1 MADQSDMSAIQW
13 VNDEITNEVITY
25 GSRYRKYLSA
35 KYILDAMATDLEKEN
50 YALYEKLDLEIA
62 DYLYNTNPRV
72 IVASKP
78 WVPED
83 DYDLQEYMGRLTV
96 RNNPELQNTAMI
108 KYTAKILNR
117 IERNRQAITKDIPL
131 RLVNVKLWARSEGAA
146 EYGDTLR
153 TYTQQLWR
161 SVAPLNEG
169 EPISYESVRRVAD
182 RDSLNYDEFGR
193 VRGTDGR

>member
-1 MADQSDMSAIQW
+1 MALPQNFLDELIYRSDIVDTVSRYVQLRKTGSNH
-13 VNDEITNEVITY
+13 VGLCPFHNEKTPSFTVSRDKQFFKCFGCGEGGNVITFVM
-25 GSRYRKYLSA
+25 KMENLPF
-35 KYILDAMATDLEKEN
+35 IDAVRLLAERCGMT
-50 YALYEKLDLEIA
+50 
-62 DYLYNTNPRV
+62 
-72 IVASKP
+72 
-78 WVPED
+78 VPED

-169 EPISYESVRRVAD
+169 
-182 RDSLNYDEFGR
+182 
-193 VRGTDGR
+193 TDGR

>member
-182 RDSLNYDEFGR
+182 RDSLNYDEIGR